1 MSEMKPKLKKLRLIQ
16 LAMIAVIPIFGWV
29 AEFGRGRG
37 SSDWNLRHWF
47 VMGLA
52 LWSAFVIEIQCHG
65 KVNVPRMPEF
75 TGEMH
80 LVCDGADND
89 KVCSERSAM
98 VAERTQI
105 SDLSRSEFGHH

>member
-1 MSEMKPKLKKLRLIQ
+1 MSPRL
-16 LAMIAVIPIFGWV
+16 
-29 AEFGRGRG
+29 
-37 SSDWNLRHWF
+37 
-47 VMGLA
+47 
-52 LWSAFVIEIQCHG
+52 
-65 KVNVPRMPEF
+65 PEF

-105 SDLSRSEFGHH
+105 SDLGRSEFGHHSERYSRLISSAASCARGSEEYINSE

>member
-1 MSEMKPKLKKLRLIQ
+1 LIPSVPSKPPLQFRKLIQ
-16 LAMIAVIPIFGWV
+16 
-29 AEFGRGRG
+29 
-37 SSDWNLRHWF
+37 
-47 VMGLA
+47 
-52 LWSAFVIEIQCHG
+52 IQCHG

-98 VAERTQI
+98 VGSARRSAIWAAVSSGITQI
-105 SDLSRSEFGHH
+105 DTRV